1 MLTTSLPLSD
11 VELRAGQIRLAV
23 ICQSCPVYS
32 RHPDCCML
40 KDLAQLRPAD
50 QIDFIESLPVDDLKF
65 ALNYH
70 DACMAHETEK
80 VLRGLDAK

>member
-1 MLTTSLPLSD
+1 MLTTPLPVSED
-11 VELRAGQIRLAV
+11 EIRAGKIRLAMV
-23 ICQSCPVYS
+23 CQSCPLYS
-32 RHPDCCML
+32 RHPDFCFL

-50 QIDFIESLPVDDLKF
+50 QIDFIEHLPSEGLKF

-80 VLRGLDAK
+80 IMRELIEK